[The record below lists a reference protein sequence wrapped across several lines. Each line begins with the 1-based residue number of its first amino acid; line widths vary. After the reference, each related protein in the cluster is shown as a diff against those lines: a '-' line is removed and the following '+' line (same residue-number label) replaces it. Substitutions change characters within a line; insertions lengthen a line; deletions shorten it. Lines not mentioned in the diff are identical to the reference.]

1 MSEDEGPIR
10 IQADLASVWG
20 ELDPETRKRVI
31 EMFSDMAFRAIA
43 RQSQSL
49 NTSPGSE
56 DSISQLRR
64 VKMK

>member
-31 EMFSDMAFRAIA
+31 EMFSDMAFRAIVTQA
-43 RQSQSL
+43 QSSRRSL
-49 NTSPGSE
+49 GSE
-56 DSISQLRR
+56 DAINQRKAKLN
-64 VKMK
+64 